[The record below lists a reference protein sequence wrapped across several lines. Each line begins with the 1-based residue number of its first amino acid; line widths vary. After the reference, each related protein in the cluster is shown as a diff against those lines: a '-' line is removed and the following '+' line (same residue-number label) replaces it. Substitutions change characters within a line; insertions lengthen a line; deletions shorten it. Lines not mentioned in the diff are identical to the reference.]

1 MTVGKLVVNKKNV
14 QVEFTN
20 AKGKTVSMNIKES
33 EMSDSLTQL
42 KLKAIAQ
49 LNGLEVELEV
59 VGGQPSQ
66 VREKGKPF
74 QTPKAN
80 ANNQNQ
86 PVGNRRVITAPNANQ
101 ALREPEVKGD
111 FHNPYNFVPCLPRK
125 DISGDLGDRNPLTF
139 GMGHSV
145 YQSDRWSGR
154 ISVTL
159 TTKTPLLIPDIFDS
173 EVSNG
178 QEKGHKTFP
187 LRIGADG
194 KPYLPP
200 TSIKGMLRSAYE
212 AITNSR
218 FGVFEKHSDR
228 LAYRM
233 STSTGLQMVP
243 ARIEKSDEEQ
253 KICLYTG
260 TSEIRDDGTPDEET
274 YAAWLP
280 YYTAQPI
287 KYADG
292 TKPCHGDNVKAWIEL
307 FQHHRWDRRR
317 NQHVADCKLWRVR
330 SVARHNEQLSTIAPR
345 PTNDNGA
352 SPNRSYYKPLNKLI
366 KISGYVCI
374 TNCNI
379 DRKHDER
386 IFFTG
391 DGFDTVNIPLAED
404 DWKSFTKQWKELITN
419 YQDNEDY
426 KRNLPKPSALGGRN
440 TTWSRHIKEG
450 QSEQSL
456 RHETLCY
463 AHVERDEDD
472 RVIVKAL
479 YPVMISRGLFEVA
492 PEMLLSSTLHP
503 ATCMDKLSPA
513 DRVFGWVNQDKS
525 GKGAYKGNLRIHSVK
540 CGSDNSIHKFDGDGL
555 PLAILGEPKPQQARF
570 YVARDD
576 EGTRLKNGVEKQTGY
591 SKGAKNLRG
600 RKVYPHHQLPLD
612 VQEYSQNERSDQNR
626 SIRAWVK
633 EDVEFTFDID
643 VTNLSDVELG
653 GLLWLLTLPPDHYHR
668 LGGGKPFGFGSVSLE
683 INWDNTD
690 LRKGDRWKEFYSDL
704 SLIANPNLEQPQ
716 GTVEIFQKEVG
727 AVYGNGSF
735 PNAKFIKAFCQA
747 AQGFADGKPIHYPR
761 RRRLRDPENK
771 IFDWFVE
778 NESPRGQKLSLPD
791 LANEV
796 GLPYYP

>member
-1 MTVGKLVVNKKNV
+1 MTTGKLIVNPNNKL

-20 AKGKTVSMNIKES
+20 AKGKLLTMNIRES
-33 EMSDSLTQL
+33 DLSDSLTQL
-42 KLKAIAQ
+42 KLNAIAQ
-49 LNGLEVELEV
+49 LNGLEVDLELA
-59 VGGQPSQ
+59 GGQPSQ

-74 QTPKAN
+74 QTPNAN

-86 PVGNRRVITAPNANQ
+86 PVGNRRVIPAPNANQ

-111 FHNPYNFVPCLPRK
+111 FHNPYNFVPSLPRD
-125 DISGDLGDRNPLTF
+125 DIAGDLGDRNPLKI
-139 GMGHSV
+139 GMGHGV

-159 TTKTPLLIPDIFDS
+159 TTKTPLLIPDLCDS
-173 EVSNG
+173 E
-178 QEKGHKTFP
+178 EEAHKTFP

-200 TSIKGMLRSAYE
+200 TAIKGMLRSAYE
-212 AITNSR
+212 AVTNSR
-218 FGVFEKHSDR
+218 LGVFEKHSDR

-233 STSTGLQMVP
+233 STATGLQMVP

-253 KICLYTG
+253 KIRLYTG
-260 TSEIRDDGTPDEET
+260 TSEIRDDGTPDGAT

-280 YYTAQPI
+280 YYTVQPI

-292 TKPCHGDNVKAWIEL
+292 TKPCHGDTVNAWIEL
-307 FQHHRWDRRR
+307 FQHHRWDRRG

-330 SVARHNEQLSTIAPR
+330 SVARHDEQLSTIAPR

-386 IFFTG
+386 IFFTE
-391 DGFDTVNIPLAED
+391 DGFDTVNIALAED

-419 YQDNEDY
+419 YQDNEDF

-440 TTWSRHIKEG
+440 TTWSRHIAGG
-450 QSEQSL
+450 QGEREL
-456 RHETLCY
+456 KDGTLCY
-463 AHVERDEDD
+463 AHVELDENEN
-472 RVIVKAL
+472 ILVKAL
-479 YPVMISRGLFEVA
+479 YPVMISRGLFEAA
-492 PEMLLSSTLHP
+492 PEKLLSRTLHS
-503 ATCMDKLSPA
+503 ATKMDELSTA
-513 DRVFGWVNQDKS
+513 DRVFGWVNQHEN

-540 CGSDNSIHKFDGDGL
+540 CSSDEPIHTFDGDGL
-555 PLAILGEPKPQQARF
+555 PLAILGQPKPQQARF

-576 EGTRLKNGVEKQTGY
+576 EGTRLKDGVEKQTGY
-591 SKGAKNLRG
+591 SRNAKSLRG

-612 VQEYSQNERSDQNR
+612 IQEYSQNERGDQNR
-626 SIRAWVK
+626 SISAWVK
-633 EDVEFTFDID
+633 PSVEFTFDID

-653 GLLWLLTLPPDHYHR
+653 GLLWLLSLPEDHYHR
-668 LGGGKPFGFGSVSLE
+668 LGGGKPFGFGSVSLSVD
-683 INWDNTD
+683 WGNTD
-690 LRKGDRWKEFYSDL
+690 LRKGDSWKGFYSDL
-704 SLIANPNLEQPQ
+704 SLIANTNPEQPQ
-716 GTVEIFQKEVG
+716 STIQIFQNEVG
-727 AVYGNGSF
+727 AVYGKGSF
-735 PNAKFIKAFCQA
+735 QNTKFIKAFCQA

-761 RRRLRDPENK
+761 RKRLRDPENK
-771 IFDWFVE
+771 IFEWFVE
-778 NESPRGQKLSLPD
+778 NESTRGQKLSLPD
-791 LANEV
+791 LTNDR